1 LPCSACRRNTHG
13 SSNSASIYTDLTN
26 LTSRKD
32 TYSDDDYV
40 DTEIPII
47 AKRRGS

>member
-1 LPCSACRRNTHG
+1 LPCGARRRNTHG

-40 DTEIPII
+40 GTDTPII
-47 AKRRGS
+47 AERRGS